1 MREFIIWNYNLT
13 LNLIPDKK
21 VEAISQ
27 IYKTLT
33 IKTKEKLILYF
44 FYISLSALRF
54 KCFKKEEESK
64 KLGFVTRNNFYRKY
78 VYVRK

>member
-33 IKTKEKLILYF
+33 IKSKDKLTLYF
-44 FYISLSALRF
+44 SFYIFERF
-54 KCFKKEEESK
+54 KVWTFKRK
-64 KLGFVTRNNFYRKY
+64 KRVKN
-78 VYVRK
+78 